1 KYLFATTQS
10 FVRAIQDGSV
20 EADAFDYVIIDEVHR
35 AGAPTYIKIVDF
47 LRPRFMLGMTATPER
62 TDNFNVFEL
71 FDYNLA
77 YEIRLQQALEENMLA
92 PFHYFGV
99 TDYTTSSGETIG
111 ELNDLRHL
119 ASEERADH
127 LVRKLEQYG
136 QVSVPARGLIFCSRN
151 DEARE
156 LSELLNRRTVYGNP
170 LRTKAVS
177 GDDPVDY
184 REQVVKQLEC
194 GELDYILSVDIFN
207 EGIDIPSLNQIVML

>member
-1 KYLFATTQS
+1 GTGKTILAALVVGEVAPDRLLFLAHREQILDKASEEFKLVLEASGRQFGKLSGSSRDLNAKYLFATTQS

-20 EADAFDYVIIDEVHR
+20 EADAIDYVIIDEVHR

-99 TDYTTSSGETIG
+99 TDYTTSSGET
-111 ELNDLRHL
+111 
-119 ASEERADH
+119 
-127 LVRKLEQYG
+127 
-136 QVSVPARGLIFCSRN
+136 
-151 DEARE
+151 
-156 LSELLNRRTVYGNP
+156 
-170 LRTKAVS
+170 
-177 GDDPVDY
+177 
-184 REQVVKQLEC
+184 
-194 GELDYILSVDIFN
+194 
-207 EGIDIPSLNQIVML
+207 